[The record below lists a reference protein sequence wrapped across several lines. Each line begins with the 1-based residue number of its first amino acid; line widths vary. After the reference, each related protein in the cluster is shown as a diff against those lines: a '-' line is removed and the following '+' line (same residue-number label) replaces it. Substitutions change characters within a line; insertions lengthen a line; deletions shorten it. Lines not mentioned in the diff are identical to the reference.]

1 MKAIKPPARIGWI
14 GMGKM
19 GLPICKRLRD
29 AGFQVRAL
37 CRNNGAVSEATANG
51 FEIGRTIRETVA
63 GAAVVASAIPDDKAL
78 RDIALADGGLRDC
91 LSREQIFVETSTVSP
106 EASAQIAEALL
117 PIGCAYL
124 RSPVSGS
131 TVTAGQGA
139 LTALVSG
146 PADAFGALAGFF
158 APFSKKAFL
167 VGAGE
172 EARYLKL
179 SINAMLGATSAL
191 LAESLNLAR
200 KGGMDIQTIMDVIAE
215 SVIASPLIQYKRGA
229 ITTGDYKAAF
239 SASQM
244 LKDFDLIKQAADA
257 TSCDMPLIASVH
269 DLYRAAVAQGLGDL
283 DFFVLTS
290 ATAAPSPGLEVTIA
304 SARRK
309 RPRPQ
314 RLLLQIQILK
324 MKKFPIF
331 GARPKANVAP
341 SEAIKAAR
349 RRRPGCLIQQTIV

>member
-191 LAESLNLAR
+191 LRNCSIWLGRAEWTFKPSWMSLR
-200 KGGMDIQTIMDVIAE
+200 KAL
-215 SVIASPLIQYKRGA
+215 SPRRL
-229 ITTGDYKAAF
+229 F
-239 SASQM
+239 SIS
-244 LKDFDLIKQAADA
+244 
-257 TSCDMPLIASVH
+257 
-269 DLYRAAVAQGLGDL
+269 VAQSRPA
-283 DFFVLTS
+283 TTKRRS
-290 ATAAPSPGLEVTIA
+290 AL
-304 SARRK
+304 RK
-309 RPRPQ
+309 
-314 RLLLQIQILK
+314 
-324 MKKFPIF
+324 
-331 GARPKANVAP
+331 
-341 SEAIKAAR
+341 
-349 RRRPGCLIQQTIV
+349 C